1 MSMAVNHLPVLTW
14 NHLKLNNETL
24 ETGSVS
30 GKVSNGL
37 LSEPIN
43 LKLPQGV
50 RRERVSSGQLSDY
63 IESIGVQN
71 PKEAVVAGKFPIYN
85 RQRFA
90 TGMGKDVDDLLEELD
105 ADIITVEPGF
115 SSEQAIKIQHSFA
128 DGKGGFSK
136 LLIHAKAGTR
146 SNFILHLFAMPRE
159 CDFLKECGWCLEQKE
174 LAQLRSGVETRPDKT
189 AEGETKAA
197 QTQQIPQAAGSS
209 ENTKA
214 DNVKPLPLVGMQTYL
229 YLEERA
235 EVHFH
240 VVQMLEKKSVF
251 FHDIGIYENKKSSL
265 TMTKLDLGA
274 LTVYEGLNN
283 LQSGDESFFD
293 MDFGFLGLP
302 DSFMDINYND
312 VFVGKKA
319 NGRMYFKEALLGNA
333 QKTFR
338 GTLDFRQYSTGSVGD
353 EQEDVILLGEDIV
366 NKTIPLILCE
376 EEDVDGRHAA
386 TIGSLSDDM
395 LFYMQTRGISKRKA
409 EELMVRASLQHISS
423 LVPSESIKKAVVN
436 DICRVFE

>member
-43 LKLPQGV
+43 LKLPEGV
-50 RRERVSSGQLSDY
+50 CRERVSSEKLSEY
-63 IESIGVQN
+63 IESLGVQN
-71 PKEAVVAGKFPIYN
+71 PKEAIVAGKFPIYN
-85 RQRFA
+85 RQNFA
-90 TGMGKDVDDLLEELD
+90 TGMGKDVDELLSDLD
-105 ADIITVEPGF
+105 ADLITVEPGF
-115 SSEQAIKIQHSFA
+115 SSEQAIKMQHSFA
-128 DGKGGFSK
+128 EGKGGFSK
-136 LLIHAKAGTR
+136 LLIHAKAGTE
-146 SNFILHLFAMPRE
+146 STFILHLFAMPRE
-159 CDFLKECGWCLEQKE
+159 CDFLKECGRCLEQKE
-174 LAQLRSGVETRPDKT
+174 LAQLKSGVDGQKAEMQKDTKETTQPVAGT
-189 AEGETKAA
+189 GENAA
-197 QTQQIPQAAGSS
+197 T
-209 ENTKA
+209 ENAKQ
-214 DNVKPLPLVGMQTYL
+214 PLVGMQTYL
-229 YLEERA
+229 YLEEGA
-235 EVHFH
+235 TVHFH
-240 VVQMLEKKSVF
+240 VVQMLEKESVF
-251 FHDIGIYENKKSSL
+251 FHDIGIFENEKSSL

-283 LQSGDESFFD
+283 LQKGDESFFD

-302 DSFMDINYND
+302 DSSMDINYND

-333 QKTFR
+333 KKTFR
-338 GTLDFRQYSTGSVGD
+338 GTLDFRQYSTASVGD
-353 EQEDVILLGEDIV
+353 EQEDVILLGEDVV